1 MTEIQQ
7 EKKFVVTYL
16 SGQSVI
22 YYAPNLEQA
31 TKSAEDGIAWL
42 KVGRPHIGIKSVK
55 EV

>member
-1 MTEIQQ
+1 MSDKQ

-22 YYAPNLEQA
+22 YYASTLEEA
-31 TKSAEDGIAWL
+31 TETAEKGIAWL
-42 KVGRPHIGIKSVK
+42 KVGRPHVGIKSVK

>member
-1 MTEIQQ
+1 MTEIQK

-22 YYAPNLEQA
+22 YYASTLEEA
-31 TKSAEDGIAWL
+31 TETAEKGIAWL
-42 KVGRPHIGIKSVK
+42 KVGRPHVGIKSVK